1 MNTHSI
7 FYYPY
12 ASFMSDQSPL
22 LKVAAIYF
30 DKLYILDPE
39 KSTSGIIGIEE
50 PEVAKDVALLE
61 HKDVNILE
69 RIAPEVVVE
78 KYEPAIAKAVRD
90 DLRDKE
96 FVEHCATSEKDYW
109 TIALAKIPKDIR
121 EDPKFQPKDKAMQ
134 RLMGEVPRDAVDG
147 ASRFYDEMYME
158 RMQSV
163 YSEQSVYDE
172 TVIGPTKEIE
182 FRYADYPIEIGESIM
197 MNHALFAGL
206 LHSNATPLTDDTFH
220 NKALE
225 IKIKRARQIPE
236 LAKLLDDVQR
246 ADQIRQDLLVARAV
260 TDRQLELPIIA
271 ADQPL
276 EKILEY
282 REKNKDSLDETRK
295 QLAWLAREIRET
307 PWTPEF
313 DEEIYRN
320 IIPQKIRP
328 LLEDT
333 KKARNSWL
341 KLAGMALATTAA
353 TAQLFVNPVPMISIP
368 MFLGVLSLAGEDVI
382 PGVEELLNWR
392 EQQSSK
398 QKSGLH
404 YFLNYKA
411 TI

>member
-1 MNTHSI
+1 MTTHSI

-61 HKDVNILE
+61 HKDVEILE
-69 RIAPEVVVE
+69 RIAPEEVVE

-96 FVEHCATSEKDYW
+96 FVEHCATSDKDHW

-206 LHSNATPLTDDTFH
+206 LHSNATPLTDDPFH
-220 NKALE
+220 HKALE

-307 PWTPEF
+307 PWTTEF

-392 EQQSSK
+392 EQQSSM

-411 TI
+411 TN